1 MPEFLAGRDL
11 SQKIRE
17 IVSGNDVK
25 CAVAYWGKHNFPPPH
40 THWKIVCDIV
50 GGSTSPAVLK
60 ALGAPTNRNLRHY
73 VHLHAKVYLSD
84 KGVVIGSANASAR
97 GLHSGSAP
105 ARLLEAGVW
114 HAPSDAIWAEA
125 NQWFDEIFTKSCPV
139 NKKALELAEINYAPP
154 TIEIRENPKG
164 KSPLRQIAFNHEFFD
179 NQEIC
184 FILCNIDTTKKQRDE
199 VAEKIFTEN
208 HFLSEDDKE
217 KIKTSDKIHTFLYW
231 DEKDMKNLDDKV
243 VMFFMGPRGRNN
255 ISTHTLFHKFKN
267 MTPNK
272 EGHFYTDNLGI
283 KEIKMPDGKN
293 FKKTSNEWGIIEAI
307 INKEGSSRIYRPR
320 EFSEL
325 LREFY
330 E

>member
-84 KGVVIGSANASAR
+84 KGVVIGSANASAG
-97 GLHSGSAP
+97 GLHSDSAP

-125 NQWFDEIFTKSCPV
+125 NQWFDEIFTESDPV
-139 NKKALELAEINYAPP
+139 NEKALELAEINYAPP

-164 KSPLRQIAFNHEFFD
+164 KSPLRQIAFNHEFF
-179 NQEIC
+179 NKQRIC
-184 FILCNIDTTKKQRDE
+184 FILCNIDTTKKTRE
-199 VAEKIFTEN
+199 EAAKEICAEDPS
-208 HFLSEDDKE
+208 LSEDVKE
-217 KIKTSDKIHTFLYW
+217 IIKKSDSSHTFLHW
-231 DEKDMKNLDDKV
+231 DEKDIENLNKNIIL
-243 VMFFMGPRGRNN
+243 FFMDPRGRNS
-255 ISTHTLFHKFKN
+255 ISTHTLLTTCRTH
-267 MTPNK
+267 NK
-272 EGHFYTDNLGI
+272 EWHFYTDDLGI

-293 FKKTSNEWGIIEAI
+293 FKKTSNEWEIIEAI